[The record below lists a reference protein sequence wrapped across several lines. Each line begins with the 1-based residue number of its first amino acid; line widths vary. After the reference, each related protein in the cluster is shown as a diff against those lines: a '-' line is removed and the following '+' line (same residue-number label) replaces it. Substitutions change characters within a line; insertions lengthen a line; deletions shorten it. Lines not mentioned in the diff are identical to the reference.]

1 MAPRTLARSRIRQ
14 SPGWAH
20 PAWYRGGVFSPVFFA
35 DGGGDPVVGAEPE
48 PDDEPTDDP
57 ADDWEPPSREAF
69 EKLLA
74 DKKKADG
81 EAATRR
87 KYLRQH
93 GIDPKTGQKAQ
104 ADPEPD
110 DEPAAVKDAPA
121 AGPSAAEIRRQVE
134 KAAAEAELRGMRK
147 TKTLVTGVNSA
158 LSEAGWNG
166 TRLGSLMKLVDLDE
180 VDIDDDGE
188 ITGLTEQIDQV
199 KTDFPELF
207 KRTRTP
213 AGSSN
218 SGGASGQNGAPAV
231 KVDTADKPAPKKEP
245 EDWSSQLAKRA
256 LRS

>member
-1 MAPRTLARSRIRQ
+1 MAPRTLARSRIRGA
-14 SPGWAH
+14 GWAR
-20 PAWYRGGVFSPVFFA
+20 PAWYRAGLFSPVFYA
-35 DGGGDPVVGAEPE
+35 DGGGGDAVDVE
-48 PDDEPTDDP
+48 PDDDPEPA
-57 ADDWEPPSREAF
+57 ADDWTPPTKEEWETHQ
-69 EKLLA
+69 EKLRLA
-74 DKKKADG
+74 SA
-81 EAATRR
+81 EAGTRR
-87 KYLRQH
+87 KFLRAA
-93 GIDPKTGQKAQ
+93 GYDPKTGQKINP
-104 ADPEPD
+104 DPEPD
-110 DEPAAVKDAPA
+110 DEPEPAAKDTPV
-121 AGPSAAEIRRQVE
+121 AGPSPAEIRRQVE

-158 LSEAGWNG
+158 LAEAGWNG
-166 TRLGSLMKLVDLDE
+166 TRLSSLMKLVDLDE

-207 KRTRTP
+207 KRTRNP

-218 SGGASGQNGAPAV
+218 SGGTSGQNGAPAV

>member
-1 MAPRTLARSRIRQ
+1 MEDQMAPKTLARSHTDT
-14 SPGWAH
+14 GWTR
-20 PAWYRGGVFSPVFFA
+20 PAWYGSGPFSPVFYA
-35 DGGGDPVVGAEPE
+35 DGGEPLAAEPE
-48 PDDEPTDDP
+48 PDDEPADEP
-57 ADDWEPPSREAF
+57 VDDWEPPSREAY

-93 GIDPKTGQKAQ
+93 GIDLKTGQKAQ
-104 ADPEPD
+104 PDPEPD
-110 DEPAAVKDAPA
+110 DEPAVAKDEPR
-121 AGPSAAEIRRQVE
+121 GPSQAEIRRQVE

-147 TKTLVTGVNSA
+147 TKSLVTGVNAA

-188 ITGLTEQIDQV
+188 ITGLSEQIDQV
-199 KTDFPELF
+199 KSDFPELF
-207 KRTRTP
+207 KRARNS
-213 AGSSN
+213 AGTSSGA
-218 SGGASGQNGAPAV
+218 GGSGQNGVPAA
-231 KVDTADKPAPKKEP
+231 KVDAADKPAPKAEP
-245 EDWSSQLAKRA
+245 KSWVDQLANRA